1 MSIEKRATAG
11 VIATGRKL
19 HGYIAKFDSPTRI
32 GSFTETIRRGAFA
45 KSLSAS
51 VDILALADHDPAK
64 VLGRTR
70 SGTLELRE
78 DATGLA
84 FTLSMPDTA
93 TGRDL
98 ITLAERGDLG
108 GCSFGFVVPDGGD
121 SWQGDT
127 RELRAVDLREVSIV
141 QSWPAY
147 GDTEV
152 SLRSRPV
159 MDAWLDRSRR
169 WLETV
174 R

>member
-1 MSIEKRATAG
+1 MNIEKRATAG
-11 VIATGRKL
+11 VTATGRKL

-32 GSFTETIRRGAFA
+32 GSFTEIIRRGAFA
-45 KSLSAS
+45 RSLSAGG
-51 VDILALADHDPAK
+51 DILALADHDPAK

-78 DATGLA
+78 DDTGLA
-84 FTLSMPDTA
+84 FTLSVPDTA

-98 ITLAERGDLG
+98 IALAERGDLG
-108 GCSFGFVVPDGGD
+108 GASFGFVVPDGGD
-121 SWQGDT
+121 SWNGNN
-127 RELRAVDLREVSIV
+127 RELRAVNLHEVSIV

-159 MDAWLDRSRR
+159 MDEWLDRARL

-174 R
+174 

>member
-1 MSIEKRATAG
+1 MNIEKRATAG
-11 VIATGRKL
+11 VTATGRKL

-32 GSFTETIRRGAFA
+32 GSFTEIIRRGAFA
-45 KSLSAS
+45 TSLSAG

-78 DATGLA
+78 DDTGLA
-84 FTLSMPDTA
+84 FTLSVPDTA

-98 ITLAERGDLG
+98 IALAERGDLG
-108 GCSFGFVVPDGGD
+108 GASFGFVVPDGGD
-121 SWQGDT
+121 SWNGNN
-127 RELRAVDLREVSIV
+127 RELHAVNLHEVSIV

-159 MDAWLDRSRR
+159 MNEWLDRARR

-174 R
+174 

>member
-1 MSIEKRATAG
+1 MNIEKRATAG
-11 VIATGRKL
+11 VTATGRKL

-32 GSFTETIRRGAFA
+32 GSFTEIIRRGAFA
-45 KSLSAS
+45 RTLSAG
-51 VDILALADHDPAK
+51 VDIVALADHDPAK

-70 SGTLELRE
+70 SRTLELHE
-78 DATGLA
+78 DDTGLA

-98 ITLAERGDLG
+98 IALAERGDLG
-108 GCSFGFVVPDGGD
+108 GASFGFVVPDGGD
-121 SWQGDT
+121 SWNGNS
-127 RELRAVDLREVSIV
+127 RELRAVNLHEVSIV

-159 MDAWLDRSRR
+159 MNEWLDRARL

-174 R
+174 